1 MYRKSLPAPLPRISS
16 PAESRAGCGAV
27 VTISTGV
34 AAIGVSRAS
43 ARAAQPVGTSD
54 KPKATYRASV
64 ALLIASTYGD
74 PFDPET
80 QQPPH
85 ILARNLDGASDIQA
99 QLDRWVEAWHSPEDL
114 TSDQAL
120 RRAFVDVGD
129 SLTKALGHKH

>member
-1 MYRKSLPAPLPRISS
+1 
-16 PAESRAGCGAV
+16 
-27 VTISTGV
+27 
-34 AAIGVSRAS
+34 
-43 ARAAQPVGTSD
+43 
-54 KPKATYRASV
+54 
-64 ALLIASTYGD
+64 LLIASTYGD

-129 SLTKALGHKH
+129 SLTKALGHKHSVFDSQVSYFPVYDKDGKIIGHDASGFLSVDDRYLFKKTTTKPEIGIYGCVVLGVRKA